1 MKKVP
6 AVTQVKVSLNDGL
19 TVLDLKPGNTVTLAE
34 LRQIIKNNGFVSKE
48 ATVIARGSVSAD
60 EKSFTVDGTNERL
73 RITAASQRSGDSG
86 DRGEWRVI
94 VPAPQPQGRE
104 GEAAGGSVLPQV
116 NVWPFVFTVARLP
129 QNVVEGSRVDPDVRR
144 SEPQTM
150 DAFQEI
156 ALPQTMSLSGV
167 TSAVQAVSV
176 PHGTPSP
183 QATRF

>member
-48 ATVIARGSVSAD
+48 ATFIAHGSVSAD
-60 EKSFTVDGTNERL
+60 GKSFTVDGTNERL
-73 RITAASQRSGDSG
+73 GITAAPQRSGDG
-86 DRGEWRVI
+86 GGEWRVI

-104 GEAAGGSVLPQV
+104 GEAGGGSVLPQV
-116 NVWPFVFTVARLP
+116 NVWPLVFTVARLP
-129 QNVVEGSRVDPDVRR
+129 QNVVDGSGVDPDVRR

-150 DAFQEI
+150 AAFQKI

-167 TSAVQAVSV
+167 TSAAQEVSV